1 MISGIFSTSSSLSS
15 LTENDK
21 TLFLLSALFEQH
33 SSAITVGKKLPLGC
47 QTFRNKAHRIGGQS
61 AEVTRIANGPFLS
74 YRDFSMAIAIPGL
87 VREWFYFT
95 ARDSRTSPGL
105 AGEGLSSHKKFL

>member
-21 TLFLLSALFEQH
+21 TLFLLPALFEQH
-33 SSAITVGKKLPLGC
+33 LSAIYRGKKLSLGC
-47 QTFRNKAHRIGGQS
+47 QTFRNNAHGIGGPG
-61 AEVTRIANGPFLS
+61 AEVTRIVNSPFLS
-74 YRDFSMAIAIPGL
+74 YRDFCMAIAIPGL

-105 AGEGLSSHKKFL
+105 AGEGLTTQIF